1 MIKEYIHLSAQLA
14 ELFNTKSKE
23 KNLHYGTFYENQEIE
38 VKFFFEY
45 LYIFDLLLE
54 KNFYYRTS

>member
-1 MIKEYIHLSAQLA
+1 MIKEYIHLSRQLA

-54 KNFYYRTS
+54 KNFYYRSS